1 MECGGFAGRLLDR
14 QESCMTAHLRAVRGC
29 VVLVFAVAACLA
41 RVVSAA
47 DIVTLNNGMILDG
60 DPLLIPTLKADP
72 LSPSG
77 ELTQILV
84 VDNRLTRTYVARK
97 QLAKELGKPAA
108 VALERIPLQQRIPV
122 SGSAIS
128 VVGMPQRI
136 DPFDEWGRRTFV
148 MTGQRGKTLEIVQ
161 GITEITPKW
170 TTVQAIEGINHY
182 IWTMKIATSSIPRDQ
197 LSKILSRA
205 LDATNP
211 EQRKRIVRLY
221 LQSERFQDA
230 RIELEQLIKDFP
242 DLADLSDTV
251 KTLRQLN
258 AQRTVKEIELRRDAG
273 QFRLA
278 AAMLEAFP
286 PDGVAGETLLKVREL
301 LDEIQG
307 WVVAGEKTL
316 NLIDANVAALRSDAA
331 RFDVKPIVA
340 EIRSEL
346 TVNTLD
352 RFGPFIRLADDPK
365 MSAEQ
370 KVSLAISGWLMGSAG
385 AIENFETS
393 VALVKLRNIAREY
406 LRTTRQAD
414 RANLMSQLPS
424 EANIGHLAA
433 IIANMKP
440 PLPAEVTAAPVPDV
454 GNAASVLGLPGPQTA
469 QPNGAKQAD
478 EKPGAKQDE
487 NKKEGDGS
495 DECAPPKDDA
505 SSLLKG
511 TPKPIGPQPKNEP
524 DVPPEVPP
532 LPPAPPSAGA
542 AQATG
547 VPGLFELTV
556 STKLSEDPLVKY
568 WVQLPPEYD
577 PYRRYPC
584 IVTLNGAATTPL
596 QQIDWWSGGYSPEA
610 QTRYGQA
617 TRHGY
622 IVIAPQ
628 WTREHQR
635 QYEFSDREHAAVL
648 QPLRDA
654 CKRFSID
661 VDQVFLSGHSM
672 GGTAA
677 WDIGL
682 SHPDLWAGVIPIV
695 ATDGKYIKQYQEN
708 GRYVPMYFVAG
719 EKDAATITNLGDFN
733 DWDYYLKHANFGY
746 DVMIVHYLGRGHE
759 AFFDE
764 IQNLFTWMNLHKR
777 DFNRKEFTVES
788 LRPWDNYFWWVETGD
803 PKAVNMLLPAEWGE
817 NLTPAKKPQAAKI
830 KADPIAPNGVSVKTG
845 SSFGNVTVWLS
856 PDIVTFN
863 NTLKVTI
870 NNDPKRNVQ
879 PKMETLLEDV
889 RTRGDRQHPFWAKA
903 TWSGQ
908 R

>member
-1 MECGGFAGRLLDR
+1 
-14 QESCMTAHLRAVRGC
+14 MTAYWRSRRGW
-29 VVLVFAVAACLA
+29 VLVASVVVASMSGDAL
-41 RVVSAA
+41 AA
-47 DIVTLNNGMILDG
+47 DIITLKNGMILEG
-60 DPLLIPTLKADP
+60 DPQPIPSLKSDP
-72 LSPSG
+72 TAPST
-77 ELTQILV
+77 ELTQILAI
-84 VDNRLTRTYVARK
+84 DNRLTRTYVATK
-97 QLAKELGKPAA
+97 QLAKEFGKPAA

-122 SGSAIS
+122 SGNAIQ

-148 MTGQRGKTLEIVQ
+148 MTGPRGKTLDIVQ
-161 GITEITPKW
+161 GITEITPRW
-170 TTVQAIEGINHY
+170 TKVEAIEGINHY
-182 IWTMKIATSSIPRDQ
+182 IWTMKIATSSIPREQ

-205 LDATNP
+205 LDANNA

-221 LQSERFQDA
+221 MQSERFQDA

-242 DLADLSDTV
+242 DLADLNDTV
-251 KTLRQLN
+251 KTLKQLN

-278 AAMLEAFP
+278 ADMLQAFP
-286 PDGVAGETLLKVREL
+286 PEGVAGETLLKVREL
-301 LDEIQG
+301 LEEIQG
-307 WVVAGEKTL
+307 FVGAGEKTVK
-316 NLIDANVAALRSDAA
+316 LIDANVAALRSDAA
-331 RFDVKPIVA
+331 RADVKSVVA
-340 EIRSEL
+340 EIKSEL
-346 TVNTLD
+346 TINTLD

-370 KVSLAISGWLMGSAG
+370 KLALAISGWLMGSA
-385 AIENFETS
+385 AALDSLETS
-393 VALVKLRNIAREY
+393 IALVKLRDIAREY
-406 LRTTRQAD
+406 LRTSRQAE
-414 RANLMSQLPS
+414 RTNLLSQLPS
-424 EANIGHLAA
+424 EANIAHLAA

-440 PLPAEVTAAPVPDV
+440 PLPTEVIALPAPDV
-454 GNAASVLGLPGPQTA
+454 GNAAAVLGLPPGQQAAGGKPVGENQNIQQPAAAKPQ
-469 QPNGAKQAD
+469 
-478 EKPGAKQDE
+478 ES
-487 NKKEGDGS
+487 KKDSDGS
-495 DECAPPKDDA
+495 DECAPPKDKDDS

-524 DVPPEVPP
+524 EPQADVPPPP
-532 LPPAPPSAGA
+532 PPAPAPGTGT

-556 STKLSEDPLVKY
+556 NTKLSEDPLVKY

-577 PYRRYPC
+577 PYRPYPC

-596 QQIDWWSGGYSPEA
+596 QQIDWWSGGYSREA
-610 QTRYGQA
+610 QTRFGQA

-682 SHPDLWAGVIPIV
+682 AHPDLWAGVIPIV
-695 ATDGKYIKQYQEN
+695 ATGGKYITQYKEN

-719 EKDAATITNLGDFN
+719 EKDTATFANVDFG

-746 DVMIVHYLGRGHE
+746 DVMIVQYLGRGHE

-777 DFNRKEFTVES
+777 EFNRKEFTVES
-788 LRPWDNYFWWVETGD
+788 LRPWDNYFWWVEAGD
-803 PKAVNMLLPAEWGE
+803 PKSVNMILPAEWGE
-817 NLTPAKKPQAAKI
+817 NPVPAKKPRPAKI
-830 KADPIAPNGVSVKTG
+830 EAKPIAPNGVQVGAG
-845 SSFGNVTVWLS
+845 SSFGKMTVWLS

-863 NTLKVTI
+863 NTLKVAI
-870 NNDPKRNVQ
+870 NGKPQKNVQ
-879 PKMETLLEDV
+879 PKIETLLEDV
-889 RTRGDRQHPFWAKA
+889 RTRGDRQHPFWAKVEN
-903 TWSGQ
+903 
-908 R
+908 

>member
-1 MECGGFAGRLLDR
+1 
-14 QESCMTAHLRAVRGC
+14 MTANWRAWRGSGF
-29 VVLVFAVAACLA
+29 LVFAFVACLA
-41 RVVSAA
+41 PVIPAA
-47 DIVTLNNGMILDG
+47 DIVTLTNGMILEG
-60 DPLLIPTLKADP
+60 DPQPIASLKSDP
-72 LSPSG
+72 GAAAS
-77 ELTQILV
+77 ELTQILAI
-84 VDNRLTRTYVARK
+84 DNRLTRTYVAKK
-97 QLAKELGKPAA
+97 QLAKELGRPAA
-108 VALERIPLQQRIPV
+108 VAMERIPLPQRIPV
-122 SGSAIS
+122 AGNAIS

-136 DPFDEWGRRTFV
+136 DPFDEWGRRTFA

-161 GITEITPKW
+161 GITEITPRW
-170 TTVQAIEGINHY
+170 TKVEAIQGINNY
-182 IWTMKIATSSIPRDQ
+182 IWTMKIATSSIPREQ

-205 LDATNP
+205 LEADNP

-221 LQSERFQDA
+221 MQSERFQDA

-242 DLADLSDTV
+242 DLADLNDTV

-278 AAMLEAFP
+278 VAMLEAFP
-286 PDGVAGETLLKVREL
+286 PEGVAGETLLKVREL

-307 WVVAGEKTL
+307 YVAAGEKVL
-316 NLIDANVAALRSDAA
+316 KLIDANVAALRSDAA
-331 RFDVKPIVA
+331 REDVKGIVA
-340 EIRSEL
+340 EMKGEL
-346 TVNTLD
+346 NVNTLD
-352 RFGPFIRLADDPK
+352 RFGPFIRLVDDPK
-365 MSAEQ
+365 MTAEQ
-370 KVSLAISGWLMGSAG
+370 KLALAISGWLMGSA
-385 AIENFETS
+385 AALDNLETGI
-393 VALVKLRNIAREY
+393 ALVKLRDVAREY
-406 LRTTRQAD
+406 LRTARQAD
-414 RANLMSQLPS
+414 RANLLSQLPS

-440 PLPAEVTAAPVPDV
+440 PLPTEVVAAPPPDV
-454 GNAASVLGLPGPQTA
+454 GNAAAVLGLPAQPGA
-469 QPNGAKQAD
+469 QPNDAKQAGD
-478 EKPGAKQDE
+478 KPAAAKPEDT
-487 NKKEGDGS
+487 KKESDGGDA
-495 DECAPPKDDA
+495 CAPPKDKDEG

-524 DVPPEVPP
+524 EGPAEAPPPP
-532 LPPAPPSAGA
+532 PPAPQPGTAT

-556 STKLSEDPLVKY
+556 NTKLSDDPLVKY

-577 PYRRYPC
+577 PYRPYPC

-596 QQIDWWSGGYSPEA
+596 QQIDWWSGGYSPDSQA
-610 QTRYGQA
+610 RFGQA

-622 IVIAPQ
+622 IVIAPE

-635 QYEFSDREHAAVL
+635 QYEFSDREHAKVL
-648 QPLRDA
+648 HPLRDA

-661 VDQVFLSGHSM
+661 VDRIFLSGHSM

-695 ATDGKYIKQYQEN
+695 ATGGKYIKQYQEN

-719 EKDAATITNLGDFN
+719 EKDTATFANLDFG

-746 DVMIVHYLGRGHE
+746 DVMIVQYLGRGHE

-788 LRPWDNYFWWVETGD
+788 LRPWDNFFWWVETGD
-803 PKAVNMLLPAEWGE
+803 PKEVNMILPAEWGE
-817 NLTPAKKPQAAKI
+817 NPIPAKKPQPAKT
-830 KADPIAPNGVSVKTG
+830 KANPIAPNGVSVNTG
-845 SSFGNVTVWLS
+845 SSFGKMTVWLS

-863 NTLKVTI
+863 NTLKVVI
-870 NNDPKRNVQ
+870 NGKPQKNVQ
-879 PKMETLLEDV
+879 PKIETLLEDV

-903 TWSGQ
+903 SWPD
-908 R
+908 